1 MARAA
6 SRQPEPCL
14 SSHLAHAGLRPKGHM
29 TTMDSS
35 CAELPLIEIRVGGIG
50 ARPMG
55 QPGWAIARFLG
66 LCMTLSCST
75 VTTRS
80 VETDVAKA
88 LITTDQENQIGLQL
102 KGDLEQKQGIV
113 YLNDPDTV
121 AYVRG
126 VADKVIQMGKKDRP
140 DVSWQVYVIDDSK
153 TVNAFA
159 TPGGYLYVYRGL
171 LETAQNEA
179 ELAAVMAHETGHVV
193 ARHAARSLVMA
204 YGLDA
209 MTSLAAGKNPGLAA
223 QLTSSIAGKGVLL
236 AHSRSDETEADEY
249 GARYASAAGYDPH
262 AFPTFFERLQKVE
275 GSSPA
280 VMTYLSDHPAT
291 GDRIVHINGF
301 IQSQHLAG
309 ANLGAEPYARMRAR
323 LRTLPPSPGKGAP

>member
-1 MARAA
+1 MPTLTSFRGKW
-6 SRQPEPCL
+6 P
-14 SSHLAHAGLRPKGHM
+14 
-29 TTMDSS
+29 
-35 CAELPLIEIRVGGIG
+35 IG
-50 ARPMG
+50 ALVL
-55 QPGWAIARFLG
+55 LG
-66 LCMTLSCST
+66 SCGTS
-75 VTTRS
+75 TTRTL
-80 VETDVAKA
+80 ETDLAGVVVSP
-88 LITTDQENQIGLQL
+88 DQENKIGLQL
-102 KGDLEQKQGIV
+102 KTDLDTKQGVV
-113 YLNDPDTV
+113 YLTDPATV
-121 AYVRG
+121 EYVRA
-126 VADKVIQMGKKDRP
+126 VANNVIQFGRKERP
-140 DVSWQVYVIDDSK
+140 EVTWQVFVIDDSQ

-193 ARHAARSLVMA
+193 ARHAARSMVVA
-204 YGLDA
+204 YGFDA

-223 QLTSSIAGKGVLL
+223 QLTSSIAGKGLLL

-262 AFPTFFERLQKVE
+262 AFPTFFQRLQKVE
-275 GSSPA
+275 GSQPG

-323 LRTLPPSPGKGAP
+323 LRTLPPSPGKGARRPAGPPPGAPPVPPPGAPPPA

>member
-1 MARAA
+1 M
-6 SRQPEPCL
+6 
-14 SSHLAHAGLRPKGHM
+14 
-29 TTMDSS
+29 
-35 CAELPLIEIRVGGIG
+35 
-50 ARPMG
+50 
-55 QPGWAIARFLG
+55 
-66 LCMTLSCST
+66 
-75 VTTRS
+75 
-80 VETDVAKA
+80 
-88 LITTDQENQIGLQL
+88 
-102 KGDLEQKQGIV
+102 
-113 YLNDPDTV
+113 
-121 AYVRG
+121 RG
-126 VADKVIQMGKKDRP
+126 VANNVIQFGRKERP
-140 DVSWQVYVIDDSK
+140 EVTWQVFVIDDSQ

-193 ARHAARSLVMA
+193 ARHAARSMVVA

-223 QLTSSIAGKGVLL
+223 QLTSSIAGKGLLL
-236 AHSRSDETEADEY
+236 AHSRADETEADEY

-262 AFPTFFERLQKVE
+262 AFPTFFQRLQKVE
-275 GSSPA
+275 GSQPG

-323 LRTLPPSPGKGAP
+323 LRTLPPSPAKGAPRPPGPPPGAPPPPPARRAAAGLMRVARLHRRARGRGDSVRDLVRGSEPGKPRAASGGRSS